1 MNNTT
6 FSNFSQNRVKSI
18 ASARQSIYSIGCD
31 ISNSEIQT
39 IIKQI
44 LSLESLAFPPI
55 CLPDLL
61 LKPRVE
67 APASFAAATVNTI
80 VPELTAPSVGCGM
93 GIAKTT
99 LNRSEVDQK
108 FFERFFEAMRRDLGP
123 RYGFLKNCLLLLG
136 FIKRPKQIYDLNR
149 EEFERVIREGASA
162 VLKKYGFSP
171 FLLDAIEYRG
181 SLFSHEEQKN
191 IRLKN
196 ILPHISF
203 KTGMHDLGYGFKGN
217 HFLEMQYVEEILDPA
232 IAKEWDIAPGQIM
245 IMFHGGGGAVPYH
258 VGRYYGNR
266 KKNTF
271 RQKVGLIIFKT
282 PFHFGSWEGMTHFWK
297 RFRFYIWPRPFME
310 IPAKSTEGIRLMQAM
325 KAALNYS
332 YAFRVAMLKRINE
345 SLKIATSNLDVHAIL
360 VWDAIHNS
368 ILPET
373 IGGKEIIVH
382 RHTANRAHPGKPL
395 IISGFNTTCS
405 YLAIALPG
413 AEARLFSADHGAG
426 GVIKRFEKEGI
437 SRPHPHAHK
446 TLIYQTTRH
455 NSEQA
460 KKPLV
465 HEAAHTT
472 DEGIDH
478 VMNHLER
485 ESIARPIIRLRPLAV
500 FKG

>member
-6 FSNFSQNRVKSI
+6 LSNFSQNIHV
-18 ASARQSIYSIGCD
+18 IGCD
-31 ISNSEIQT
+31 ISNPEIQN

-44 LSLESLAFPPI
+44 LSLKSLALPPV

-67 APASFAAATVNTI
+67 APASFVAATANTI
-80 VPELTAPSVGCGM
+80 VLDLTAPSVGCGM
-93 GIAKTT
+93 GIAKTS
-99 LNRSEVDQK
+99 LMRDEVDTT
-108 FFERFFEAMRRDLGP
+108 FFERFFEEMRAHLGP
-123 RYGFLKNCLLLLG
+123 RYGFLKNCLLWIG
-136 FIKRPKQIYDLNR
+136 FTQRPKQKYDLSR
-149 EEFERVIREGASA
+149 EEFERVIREGAPA
-162 VLKKYGFSP
+162 VLEKYGFSP
-171 FLLDAIEYRG
+171 SLLEAIEYRG
-181 SLFSHEEQKN
+181 SLFSHDEQKN
-191 IRLKN
+191 ITLKN
-196 ILPHISF
+196 ILPRVSF

-232 IAKEWDIAPGQIM
+232 VAKEWSIALGQIM

-266 KKNTF
+266 KKETF
-271 RQKVGLIIFKT
+271 QQKIGLMIFKT
-282 PFHFGSWEGMTHFWK
+282 LFHFGSWEGVIHFWQ
-297 RFRFYIWPRPFME
+297 RFRFYILPRPFME
-310 IPAKSTEGIRLMQAM
+310 IPADSREGARLMQAL

-332 YAFRVAMLKRINE
+332 YAFRVAMLKRIDE
-345 SLKIATSNLDVHAIL
+345 SLKTAALNPAHRSPPMNDAGATLI
-360 VWDAIHNS
+360 WDAVHNS

-373 IGGKEIIVH
+373 IGGKEVIVH

-395 IISGFNTTCS
+395 IVSGFNTTCS
-405 YLAIALPG
+405 YLAVALPG

-437 SRPHPHAHK
+437 SHPHPHKHK
-446 TLIYQTTRH
+446 TLIYQTKEPRIR
-455 NSEQA
+455 
-460 KKPLV
+460 
-465 HEAAHTT
+465 EAAHIT
-472 DEGIDH
+472 DEGINH